1 MKKIS
6 ILGSTGSIGTQTL
19 DVVRQHPKEFK
30 VLGLA
35 AFNETEKMLEQI
47 KEFKPE
53 KVCLFEEKAAE
64 ELRKKTGIEVVFGI
78 KGLEEIAVIEEVEQ
92 TIVSVVGAIGIQPT
106 MKAIKKGKNIALAN
120 KETLV
125 SAGEPIMKEAK
136 KKGITLMP
144 IDSEHSAIFQCL
156 NGEERDK
163 VSKVII
169 TCSGG
174 PFRGKKISEVYN
186 ASPEQALGHPTW
198 SMGAKITIDSS
209 TLMNKGLEVIEA
221 KWLYDLNFE
230 EIEVVVH
237 PQSLIHSMVEFVDG
251 SIMAQVGTHDMR
263 TPIQYALTYPKRL
276 SNDFPR
282 LDFFKNNNLTFEK
295 PDFENFPCLG
305 FAFEAGK
312 KQGTLAAAMNA
323 ANEIAVHAF
332 LNKKIKYGQIPEII
346 KQAMD
351 SHKNKLNPSVETVLE
366 EDKKARK
373 TAEKIIEELG
383 K

>member
-19 DVVRQHPKEFK
+19 DVVKGHSKEFQ

-64 ELRKKTGIEVVFGI
+64 ELQKKTKVEVVSGMQ
-78 KGLEEIAVIEEVEQ
+78 GLKEIATIENVEQ
-92 TIVSVVGAIGIQPT
+92 VIVSVVGAIGIEPT
-106 MKAIKKGKNIALAN
+106 LEAIKKGKNIGLAN

-125 SAGEPIMKEAK
+125 SAGESIMKEVR
-136 KKGITLMP
+136 KKGIVLMP

-156 NGEERDK
+156 NGEERKK

-174 PFRGKKISEVYN
+174 PFRGKKLKDFYN
-186 ASPEQALGHPTW
+186 STPEQALGHPTW

-209 TLMNKGLEVIEA
+209 TLMNKGLEVLEA
-221 KWLYDLNFE
+221 KWLYDLSLE
-230 EIEVVVH
+230 EIEIVVH

-251 SIMAQVGTHDMR
+251 SVMAQIGTHDMR

-276 SNDFPR
+276 PNSFPR
-282 LDFFKNNNLTFEK
+282 LNFFENNNFTFEK
-295 PDFENFPCLG
+295 PDFENFPCLKY
-305 FAFEAGK
+305 AFEAGK
-312 KQGTLAAAMNA
+312 KGGTLASAMNA
-323 ANEIAVHAF
+323 ANEIAVLAF
-332 LNKKIKYGQIPEII
+332 LDKKIKYGEIPKII
-346 KQAMD
+346 KKVMD
-351 SHKNKLNPSVETVLE
+351 EHKNKISPSVEDALNA
-366 EDKKARK
+366 DKKAR
-373 TAEKIIEELG
+373 EKAREFIKG
-383 K
+383 KK